1 MMSSQLSSEYLIL
14 GGKRKE
20 PFRLCLMT
28 TLDSLGAHFHAPLT
42 PASHHKCNPRAQFT
56 LKKEKRAEDE
66 DSRRVTDCQQKG
78 NSDSYR
84 RYRSMTTGDSQAPH
98 LLWLICGDQL
108 ANEAT
113 QTSRLLCRIETKHP
127 ALNPALPFTEASQPP
142 TKLHLCSGISVSELK
157 GEPRQQRA
165 DAAALRSS
173 LTAYL
178 WVQVFYKNSI

>member
-1 MMSSQLSSEYLIL
+1 
-14 GGKRKE
+14 
-20 PFRLCLMT
+20 MT
-28 TLDSLGAHFHAPLT
+28 TLDSLEAHFHAPLT

-66 DSRRVTDCQQKG
+66 DSKRVTDCQQKG

-113 QTSRLLCRIETKHP
+113 LTSRLLCRIETKHP
-127 ALNPALPFTEASQPP
+127 ALNRALPFTEASQPP

-165 DAAALRSS
+165 DARRRRQRADAAALRSS

-178 WVQVFYKNSI
+178 RVQVFYKNSI